1 MDYTVNRQTTLDSG
15 EFRQLCQKRELNFW
29 KVLECFSLIQH
40 LPRNC
45 LRFFAG
51 SRVTMIIRPG
61 LLPSS
66 CAVCVLDRDGV
77 RGSEHMNK

>member
-1 MDYTVNRQTTLDSG
+1 MDYTVNRQTTLGSG
-15 EFRQLCQKRELNFW
+15 ELRQLCQKRELNFW

-51 SRVTMIIRPG
+51 SRDDDRPG
-61 LLPSS
+61 DNKTWSPALKLCSV
-66 CAVCVLDRDGV
+66 CAG
-77 RGSEHMNK
+77 